1 MEVNELQRS
10 SKYLHVSQKKGSHKG
25 LEQLQGEQRGK
36 TFIFGWIIS
45 LNRSQGE
52 NVIKKYNMTSL
63 TWESS
68 ESEHMMMAL
77 ETITMQKLFL
87 ELKVLQESQSPRHAR
102 FAGSED
108 ILFQEQ

>member
-1 MEVNELQRS
+1 MLICEHTMEVNELQRS

-52 NVIKKYNMTSL
+52 NVIKKYDMTSL
-63 TWESS
+63 T
-68 ESEHMMMAL
+68 
-77 ETITMQKLFL
+77 
-87 ELKVLQESQSPRHAR
+87 
-102 FAGSED
+102 
-108 ILFQEQ
+108 